1 MIKPCK
7 KAIVIGYIPKK
18 ALQKAI
24 LIWCK
29 KKAIFIWCILELYL
43 YGAFRKIDFWR
54 RFLYGAFIEVL
65 EC

>member
-24 LIWCK
+24 VIGYIQ
-29 KKAIFIWCILELYL
+29 KAIVIGYILEL
-43 YGAFRKIDFWR
+43 
-54 RFLYGAFIEVL
+54 
-65 EC
+65 